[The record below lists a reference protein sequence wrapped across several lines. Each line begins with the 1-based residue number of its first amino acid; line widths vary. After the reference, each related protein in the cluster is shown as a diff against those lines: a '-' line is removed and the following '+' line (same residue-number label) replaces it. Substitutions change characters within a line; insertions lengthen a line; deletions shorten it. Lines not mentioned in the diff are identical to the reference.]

1 MMETEEEFPS
11 QTSGFCLQ
19 DIKFTVSIKVK
30 SKKVKLKN
38 KMKHRLN
45 EEMTVDS

>member
-11 QTSGFCLQ
+11 QTSGFCPQ

-30 SKKVKLKN
+30 LKIKK
-38 KMKHRLN
+38 KHRLN
-45 EEMTVDS
+45 EEMTID